1 MEKESYNSVPDDSK
15 SSCDKEAVQRKAS
28 EPRSWGE
35 MIGDFFSNL
44 GNEEDKA
51 EKNHE
56 SNIEKPVMNNVEKI
70 LYIWAYII
78 LIGGTLFSLIDGIAL
93 LDEPIE
99 SLGVL
104 LLVIGI
110 SGSITTWALL
120 VVIVNISMTVREIK
134 RDINKRAAQ

>member
-1 MEKESYNSVPDDSK
+1 
-15 SSCDKEAVQRKAS
+15 
-28 EPRSWGE
+28 
-35 MIGDFFSNL
+35 
-44 GNEEDKA
+44 
-51 EKNHE
+51 
-56 SNIEKPVMNNVEKI
+56 MNNVEKI